1 MAKPKITEKAKTKST
16 QPFNQPLVSQSLN
29 STMSASEIATAVSE
43 ATKDLFHSMLKD
55 NAVFNQQLLEQHLL
69 SLQKQE
75 ESKSH
80 LRIRNSVSTPQF
92 GGDITDDVNLF
103 LEQFDKIAVATKWSD
118 IDKNTMLRQ
127 SLKDYAL
134 SWYNSNPAFKT
145 KLYKDVVD
153 ALRANYHNDS
163 TRYRYEQQ
171 FRSHNQQATESVTSY
186 YAAKM
191 DICRRLNIG
200 ESQKLRTLSSGLR
213 PELEE
218 YVRLQRPK
226 DTEEAFS
233 HATLKE
239 SIPSSNGLNQET
251 LAKALQQAIAA
262 NAATKPTVATI
273 DNATNQNFTTKE
285 DVIAIIQS
293 KNRQPQGHP
302 GQNFSPPQGRPYNA
316 ANYRNH
322 RTFDARPVCN
332 SCRKRGHTMNSCYQ
346 FQRSHNQGP
355 QNQFRPTQY
364 GNEGYSGYPRIP
376 RP

>member
-1 MAKPKITEKAKTKST
+1 
-16 QPFNQPLVSQSLN
+16 
-29 STMSASEIATAVSE
+29 
-43 ATKDLFHSMLKD
+43 
-55 NAVFNQQLLEQHLL
+55 
-69 SLQKQE
+69 
-75 ESKSH
+75 
-80 LRIRNSVSTPQF
+80 
-92 GGDITDDVNLF
+92 
-103 LEQFDKIAVATKWSD
+103 
-118 IDKNTMLRQ
+118 
-127 SLKDYAL
+127 
-134 SWYNSNPAFKT
+134 
-145 KLYKDVVD
+145 
-153 ALRANYHNDS
+153 
-163 TRYRYEQQ
+163 
-171 FRSHNQQATESVTSY
+171 
-186 YAAKM
+186 M

-200 ESQKLRTLSSGLR
+200 DSEKLRTFLSGLR

-226 DTEEAFS
+226 DAEEAFT

-262 NAATKPTVATI
+262 NAATRPTVAAI
-273 DNATNQNFTTKE
+273 DTATHQNFATKE

-293 KNRQPQGHP
+293 QNRQPQGHP
-302 GQNFSPPQGRPYNA
+302 GRNFSPPQGGPYNA

-332 SCRKRGHTMNSCYQ
+332 FCHKRGHTMNSCYQ

-376 RP
+376 RPWSRYHIAPTKVPQIVADMPQIPQFRTDLLDTNLKAPNKVTEVTQTRKGPVFTGEPQDHIRK